1 MFAYCL
7 NNPVAYSDPSGN
19 FSGDQTV
26 NGGRGFSSGNMGAGY
41 TGSGAGTEIFIDE
54 ALFLLLADAIKTAG
68 EQIVAWAETRTGE
81 KEYNNNS
88 VYVLIDPND
97 NLVKYVGR
105 TNDPKR
111 REIEHRNDPKHPW
124 RENYTM
130 RVLVTGLS
138 KEKAITW
145 EQTLISAFTLGYL
158 ENARREI
165 AIKNTGK
172 FEIYLSAVSEIIT
185 GVPADHIKQLIN
197 GG

>member
-7 NNPVAYSDPSGN
+7 NNPVAYCDTDGN
-19 FSGDQTV
+19 SAAIAD
-26 NGGRGFSSGNMGAGY
+26 GGRGFSSGNLGAGY
-41 TGSGAGTEIFIDE
+41 AGGGAGTVILIDE
-54 ALFLLLADAIKTAG
+54 ALFLLLSNAINAAG
-68 EQIVAWAETRTGE
+68 EQIVAWVETQTGK

-111 REIEHRNDPKHPW
+111 REIEHQNDPKHPW
-124 RENYTM
+124 RENYMM
-130 RVLVTGLS
+130 RVIVTGLS

-145 EQTLISAFTLGYL
+145 EQTLISAFSLAYL
-158 ENARREI
+158 ENVRREI

-197 GG
+197 ER